1 MIALEGVSTRRAPLA
16 LANLSFA
23 WGAGAHAIVGSR
35 TDGGSLVLALLAG
48 LAKPRTGRVTV
59 LGGSPSD
66 DAVRRQ
72 VALVSLEPALP
83 EAMRVRE
90 VLALAAAV
98 RREPAR
104 DEARRLATLGVEALV
119 DRRVRTLSRSEAR
132 VVALAEAVT
141 SANVRV
147 LLLEDPLVAIDPR
160 AAGRVTEALR
170 ARARDGCVVVVTTG
184 SMRDAGELAD
194 DLVTLRGGALAGS
207 AASIDAIA
215 ASGASGTEAPGEAR
229 LRVVL
234 RDAGAAAA
242 FVAAL
247 AAALAR
253 DIDVESVERDE
264 AAVRLRGPDAT
275 ALARAAG
282 RAAVD
287 AGVDVAE
294 LRLDVPAGLPAGAPP
309 AVHAPREAP

>member
-23 WGAGAHAIVGSR
+23 WEAGAHAIVGSR

-48 LAKPRTGRVTV
+48 LAKPRAGRVTV

-119 DRRVRTLSRSEAR
+119 DRTVRSLSRSEAR
-132 VVALAEAVT
+132 AVALVEAVT

-147 LLLEDPLVAIDPR
+147 LLLEDPLVAIDAR
-160 AAGRVTEALR
+160 AMGRVTEALR

-194 DLVTLRGGALAGS
+194 DLVTLRGSALAGR

-215 ASGASGTEAPGEAR
+215 ASGTSGPEAGGAR

-253 DIDVESVERDE
+253 DMDVESVERDE
-264 AAVRLRGPDAT
+264 AAVRLRGPDAM

-294 LRLDVPAGLPAGAPP
+294 LRLDVPAGLATGAPP
-309 AVHAPREAP
+309 VVHAPREAP